1 MEIFTMADEGYYM
14 SEKTYNE
21 FKEKLSFLKGQK
33 RDEIIR
39 RIDTAR
45 GFGDLSENAEY
56 DEARREQ
63 RENEAEIVRCEDII
77 EKAII
82 YSVSGLTCKT
92 VELGTVANV
101 LCMWNNKQIDYSL
114 VGSVEV
120 DPFKYKISNDS
131 PLGQVLIGRSVG
143 DCVEVQAPAG
153 IRQYKILEIKLPQ

>member
-63 RENEAEIVRCEDII
+63 RENEAEIVRYEDII

>member
-1 MEIFTMADEGYYM
+1 MADEGYYM

-63 RENEAEIVRCEDII
+63 RENEAEIVRYEDII

>member
-1 MEIFTMADEGYYM
+1 MEIYTMADEGYYM

-63 RENEAEIVRCEDII
+63 RENEAEIVRYEDII